1 MLLMTNNLEEVNL
14 MSAEVGNEKRLT
26 VEEFLSIYGETEDGY
41 VYELDHGVVLKKIGP
56 AIRHQDIAGEVESTM
71 RQYFKGKRCE
81 PLREVFIQYKLSED
95 NVKLY
100 KPDVLVICS
109 KYDQDM
115 GYLDKAPDL
124 IVEVW
129 SKSNDIEEIKRK
141 TKVYRAMG
149 VKEFIQVFMDLE
161 FVIIKELQLSDKE
174 IKFYPFSSLVE
185 STLFEGLK
193 FDLSS
198 FVTGEV

>member
-1 MLLMTNNLEEVNL
+1 ML
-14 MSAEVGNEKRLT
+14 AEVDNEKRLT
-26 VEEFLSIYGETEDGY
+26 VEEFLSIYGEMEDGY
-41 VYELDHGVVLKKIGP
+41 MYELDDGVVLKKIGP
-56 AIRHQDIAGEVESTM
+56 AIRHQKIASEIEGIM
-71 RQYFKGKRCE
+71 RQYFKSKRCE

-95 NVKLY
+95 KVKLY
-100 KPDVLVICS
+100 KPDILVICS

-174 IKFYPFSSLVE
+174 IKFYSFSSLVE